1 MPPEHG
7 GTLEEHGSGAADRR
21 TGRLA
26 AITGVRGERVVSA
39 ANRPVRLDEPERVWL
54 VERGA
59 LDVFLVR
66 VRDGTAEAPFH
77 HVLRLETGRLAFGAA
92 GTEELRVVA
101 KGLPGTILRRM
112 SAADLTRGTGA
123 GADSVRR
130 ALAAHAD
137 HWIGGFVSALA
148 AQVEPRPRP
157 EVLLAEGVRS
167 GVSGVVASAAGVVW
181 VQGGAA
187 LLFGTEDPR
196 EGELVPL
203 APGGWAT
210 LHEPARI
217 TVRPSHALGS
227 ETLLSRALP
236 GFHRLAFAA
245 ELFNRQLALVDQA
258 NLQVARSA
266 WRRRDE
272 DEARGRLYRLLV
284 PAAPAA
290 SSGAAL
296 MAALRAI
303 GRHERIAI
311 REPAGLPGEP
321 PALAAVLRA
330 SGVRARRVRLS
341 PGERWWRGDSGAI
354 VAFRRDGGA
363 PVALLPGATGRYRRY
378 DPQTGGTSPIRRS
391 DAAELAD
398 HGYVLYA
405 RLPEGGPVGL
415 GTLLATAAGRFG
427 ADLARVVA
435 AGCMAAVLALAPAA
449 GIGVL
454 VDRVIPSSDHRAL
467 LQLAALLVLL
477 AFAGALAHVLR
488 GTAVMRIEARF
499 AARAGAAL
507 WDRLLRLPI
516 RFHREYSSGELSTRA
531 LAFQTVRD
539 RLSGAAGAALLSALF
554 LVPSICLV
562 LVYDAVLGAVSLGI
576 GIIALAVTVVLGAA
590 QLAPGRRRFREE
602 RLLAGRMSQFIDC
615 IRKLQAAGAEQS
627 ARAWWAR
634 RYRAQKLAEM
644 RVGVLD
650 EHLKAFSAAVPLLAA
665 AALLAVS
672 AARQDGALGVGAFVV
687 VYVGSMIFYAAIIA
701 LGGAFEAVASVIPAC
716 EQILPVLA
724 ATPEDGGG
732 QGPPVVLG
740 GGLRFD
746 SVSFRY
752 GDAGPPV
759 LDRVTWY
766 AEPGEFVAIVGESGA
781 GKSTL
786 VRVALGLETPTGGAV
801 YYDDRDLAHLDRA
814 SVRRQIGVVLQDGGS
829 HVGTVLDNIIGL
841 DQALNVDDAWR
852 AARLAAVDRDIAA
865 MPMQM
870 HTGMG
875 ERAAVVSGGQSQRI
889 RIAAA
894 LVRNPR
900 IVFLDEATN
909 WLDRTNQAAVMEGIR
924 KSTATRIVIAHR
936 MSTIRAAHRIYVL
949 EAGRVVQV
957 GRFDEL
963 AGTDGPFR
971 DLVRRQMP

>member
-1 MPPEHG
+1 MPPEHD
-7 GTLEEHGSGAADRR
+7 SGAADGRP
-21 TGRLA
+21 GRLA
-26 AITGVRGERVVSA
+26 GIIGVRGERVVSA
-39 ANRPVRLDEPERVWL
+39 ANLPLRLDDPESVWL

-66 VRDGTAEAPFH
+66 VRDGMAEAPFH
-77 HVLRLETGRLAFGAA
+77 HVLRLEAGRLAFGAA
-92 GTEELRVVA
+92 GADELRVVA
-101 KGLPGTILRRM
+101 KGLPGTVLRRM
-112 SAADLTRGTGA
+112 SAADLTTGA
-123 GADSVRR
+123 GACADTLRR
-130 ALAAHAD
+130 VLAEHAD
-137 HWIGGFVSALA
+137 HWIGGFVAAIA
-148 AQVEPRPRP
+148 AQIEPRPRP

-167 GVSGVVASAAGVVW
+167 GVSGVVASAAGVLW
-181 VQGGAA
+181 VDGGAA
-187 LLFGTEDPR
+187 LLFGTEDPQ
-196 EGELVPL
+196 EAELVPL

-210 LHEPARI
+210 LHEPARV
-217 TVRPSHALGS
+217 TVRASHALGS
-227 ETLLSRALP
+227 EALLSRALP
-236 GFHRLAFAA
+236 GFHRMALAA
-245 ELFNRQLALVDQA
+245 ELFNLQLAVADQV

-272 DEARGRLYRLLV
+272 DEARGRLYRLLA
-284 PAAPAA
+284 PPAPAA

-296 MAALRAI
+296 MAALRAV
-303 GRHERIAI
+303 GRHEGIAV
-311 REPAGLPGEP
+311 REPARLSGEP
-321 PALAAVLRA
+321 ATLAAVLRA
-330 SGVRARRVRLS
+330 SGVRSRRVRLS
-341 PGERWWRGDSGAI
+341 PGDRWWRGDSGAI
-354 VAFRRDGGA
+354 VAFRRASGA
-363 PVALLPGATGRYRRY
+363 PVALLPGATGRYRLY
-378 DPQTGGTSPIRRS
+378 DPHTGGCSPIRRS

-398 HGYVLYA
+398 HGYVLYPP
-405 RLPEGGPVGL
+405 LPGGPVGL
-415 GTLLATAAGRFG
+415 RTLLATAAGRFR

-435 AGCMAAVLALAPAA
+435 AGCIAGVLALAPAA

-454 VDRVIPSSDHRAL
+454 VDRVIPSGDRRAL
-467 LQLAALLVLL
+467 LQLAAVLVLL
-477 AFAGALAHVLR
+477 AITGALAHVLR
-488 GTAVMRIEARF
+488 GTALMRIEARF
-499 AARAGAAL
+499 AARATAAL

-516 RFHREYSSGELSTRA
+516 RFHRGYSSGELSTRA

-554 LVPSICLV
+554 LVPSISLV
-562 LVYDAVLGAVSLGI
+562 LLYDAVLGWVSLGI
-576 GIIALAVTVVLGAA
+576 GIIALAVTVALGAA
-590 QLAPGRRRFREE
+590 QLAPQRRRLRQE

-627 ARAWWAR
+627 ARASWAR
-634 RYRAQKLAEM
+634 RYREQKLAEM

-650 EHLKAFSAAVPLLAA
+650 EHLRAFSAAVPLIAA
-665 AALLAVS
+665 AALFAVS
-672 AARQDGALGVGAFVV
+672 AARQDGALAVGEFVV

-701 LGGAFEAVASVIPAC
+701 LGGAFEAVASVVPAG

-724 ATPEDGGG
+724 ATPEDARG
-732 QGPPVVLG
+732 QAPPVVLG

-752 GDAGPPV
+752 GDGGPPV

-786 VRVALGLETPTGGAV
+786 VRVALGLETPIGGAV

-814 SVRRQIGVVLQDGGS
+814 SVRRQVGVVLQDGGS
-829 HVGTVLDNIIGL
+829 HIGTVLDNIIGL
-841 DQALNVDDAWR
+841 DQDLDADDAWR

-889 RIAAA
+889 RIAGA

-924 KSTATRIVIAHR
+924 QSTATRIVIAHR
-936 MSTIRAAHRIYVL
+936 MSTIREAHRIYVL

-957 GRFDEL
+957 GRFDDL
-963 AGTDGPFR
+963 AARDGPFR
-971 DLVRRQMP
+971 DLVRRQMS